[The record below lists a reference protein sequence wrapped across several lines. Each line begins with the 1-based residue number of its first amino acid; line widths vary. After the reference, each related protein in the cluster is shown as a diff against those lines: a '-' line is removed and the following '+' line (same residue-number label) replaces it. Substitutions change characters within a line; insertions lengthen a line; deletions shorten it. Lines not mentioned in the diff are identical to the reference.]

1 MIISFYDTLSENNV
15 GGISRPDSKFRK
27 AKIMGVGLHARK
39 SGQMGVGMNLE
50 EIIEKMKQ
58 KVKNPK
64 EGLPEEVFTY
74 VSTITP
80 LINVDL
86 LVRNESG
93 AVLMAWRDDVCGQGW
108 HIPGG
113 IIRFKENIF
122 TRIQK
127 VGIQELQ
134 AEVKFEKEPMAVNE
148 IIIGEEVRGH
158 FISLLYRCYLPEGY
172 VIDNGDKKED
182 DAGYLKWIAACPDQF
197 IEGQRKVY
205 SDLWK

>member
-1 MIISFYDTLSENNV
+1 MIPCRKITWEAFPVRIRNSAGQNH
-15 GGISRPDSKFRK
+15 GSRF
-27 AKIMGVGLHARK
+27 ARSQ

-134 AEVKFEKEPMAVNE
+134 AEVKFEKEPLAVNE
-148 IIIGEEVRGH
+148 IIIGRRSGT
-158 FISLLYRCYLPEGY
+158 FYFPALPLLPSGRIC
-172 VIDNGDKKED
+172 D
-182 DAGYLKWIAACPDQF
+182 
-197 IEGQRKVY
+197 R
-205 SDLWK
+205 